1 METYAQALSY
11 AIPGFIVL
19 VLLEYVIS
27 RFMKIEVNQAM
38 DTISSISSG
47 ITNTL
52 KTLMGLTVVIISYE
66 WMVSNFALFEIKS
79 ELWIYVLCFIGLD
92 FAGYWSHRF
101 NHTVNLFW
109 NRHIIHHSS
118 EEYNLAC
125 ALRQNISAVFAI
137 YFFLYIPM
145 ALIGIPAKVVALI
158 APIHFFAQFWY
169 HTRLINK
176 MGFLEY
182 IIVTP
187 SHHRVHHAINDAYLD
202 KNYSE
207 IFIIWDK
214 FFGTFQKELAEKPPV
229 YGVKK
234 PVKTWNPFLINFM
247 HLWGII
253 KDAWHAQNWIDR
265 LRIWFMPTG
274 WRPNDV
280 SASFPIEITTNPY
293 KREKYA
299 TNASFL
305 FTAWSWF
312 QLVVTVAT
320 MYYLLVH
327 IAKLNF
333 LEIVEYASFLM
344 ISIFAYTS
352 LMDKHSMALY
362 AEIIKCGLGFY
373 ILWQLKGWFGLD
385 SIIPNISYAFGVYLL
400 CSLLLTY
407 YFLYLEKQV
416 LPKDNNL
423 IVS

>member
-1 METYAQALSY
+1 
-11 AIPGFIVL
+11 
-19 VLLEYVIS
+19 
-27 RFMKIEVNQAM
+27 
-38 DTISSISSG
+38 
-47 ITNTL
+47 
-52 KTLMGLTVVIISYE
+52 
-66 WMVSNFALFEIKS
+66 
-79 ELWIYVLCFIGLD
+79 
-92 FAGYWSHRF
+92 
-101 NHTVNLFW
+101 
-109 NRHIIHHSS
+109 
-118 EEYNLAC
+118 
-125 ALRQNISAVFAI
+125 
-137 YFFLYIPM
+137 M